1 MKLNTCSDAHFTF
14 HSVTVAMTE
23 WRTKYRRKMNEA
35 DNKQRQRA
43 VDSLLNFE
51 TVKYFANERHEADQL
66 KEAVQDYQE
75 EEWKTLASLNLLNVV
90 QVKQEGYMY
99 KDILRKKSNV
109 KR

>member
-1 MKLNTCSDAHFTF
+1 MKLNACSDAPFTLF

-66 KEAVQDYQE
+66 KEAVQEYQE

-90 QVKQEGYMY
+90 QVRQEVC
-99 KDILRKKSNV
+99 KND
-109 KR
+109 KRIFR